1 MHPRLDSILIVT
13 GPVLSSDLQ
22 RIGINKVS
30 VPKYYFKA
38 IVDLK
43 GSNSKAIAFLLPN
56 EGSKLPLMDFAL
68 SIDELEKIT
77 KIDFFYQL
85 EDKRENLVE
94 STVCKTCWP

>member
-1 MHPRLDSILIVT
+1 
-13 GPVLSSDLQ
+13 
-22 RIGINKVS
+22 
-30 VPKYYFKA
+30 
-38 IVDLK
+38 
-43 GSNSKAIAFLLPN
+43 
-56 EGSKLPLMDFAL
+56 MDFAL